1 MQWYTKDASGKLT
14 IYSDRDAAQRAA
26 RNFGC
31 AGWGSLATTPSG
43 GSLLMTPSELP
54 RAIERES
61 KDSPGCGTSC
71 PCRACQMKYHGGW

>member
-14 IYSDRDAAQRAA
+14 IYSDQDAAQRAA

-31 AGWGSLATTPSG
+31 AGWGSLV
-43 GSLLMTPSELP
+43 MTPSALP
-54 RAIERES
+54 PERES